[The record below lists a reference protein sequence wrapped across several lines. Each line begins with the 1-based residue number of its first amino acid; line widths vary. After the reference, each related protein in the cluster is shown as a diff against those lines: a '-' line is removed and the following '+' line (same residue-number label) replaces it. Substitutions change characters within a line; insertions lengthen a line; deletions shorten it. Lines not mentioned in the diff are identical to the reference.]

1 MRRVVR
7 LTNGMPNRDSI
18 NPKWRLTAAVDM
30 PCSRAAALSEPALAN
45 AMKKPKSAGL
55 MSFVISLALG

>member
-1 MRRVVR
+1 
-7 LTNGMPNRDSI
+7 
-18 NPKWRLTAAVDM
+18 M